1 MSHLDQF
8 LSTLSTELPNV
19 CSDKD
24 LVNRLPNIFKNHC
37 TLTRMRSRG
46 QTPAYFSIEP
56 NIYYLKEDVISWLRS
71 RYNTKTESLA
81 DEIQMSCVR

>member
-8 LSTLSTELPNV
+8 LSSLSAGLPDI

-24 LVNRLPNIFKNHC
+24 LVNHLPNIFKNHC

-46 QTPAYFSIEP
+46 QTPAYFSISP

-71 RYNTKTESLA
+71 RYNKENESIVEENLL
-81 DEIQMSCVR
+81 SCAR